1 MKRLFSFALI
11 FLSFGGMVFSQS
23 GRTMYVAVNSA
34 EVKSS
39 TGFFSSTVAA
49 LALGDPV
56 TVIREDGK
64 WMEVRTAHSQ
74 SGWIAAASLTSK
86 RVIGE
91 VRSAS
96 ASEIALAGKGFSPEV
111 EAEYRA
117 NGLDYSAVDAMENLN
132 VPPGDLLKFINDG
145 RLSRGE

>member
-1 MKRLFSFALI
+1 
-11 FLSFGGMVFSQS
+11 
-23 GRTMYVAVNSA
+23 MYVAVNSA

-39 TGFFSSTVAA
+39 AGFFGNTIAT
-49 LALGDPV
+49 LALGDTV
-56 TVIREDGK
+56 TVIRDDGK
-64 WMEVRTAHSQ
+64 WMEVRTANAQ
-74 SGWIAAASLTSK
+74 SGWIAATSLTSK
-86 RVIGE
+86 RIIGD

-117 NGLDYSAVDAMENLN
+117 NGLDYSAVDAMENLS
-132 VPPGDLLKFINDG
+132 VPKNDLLKFITDG